1 MLDDSQIKE
10 MEDEIVKEKDLMEL
24 FRDRAFDDKNTKEYG
39 DLHYCM
45 EKGIPDELRVIIW
58 KAFLCSDNQAQGEI
72 ENFRKGY
79 PEYNYNPSKSLYA
92 NYLEMSQ
99 NLDCLAFK
107 QIDEDVFKYET
118 IDSYL
123 QDCETKYE
131 RDLILREEKRS
142 LRNLLRALILWSKET
157 KLDGKQCII
166 SYGTSMMD
174 MIQRMNAITNSEQEC
189 FTILIG
195 MIKAFPR
202 PFAVEQSILLEKCE
216 NMMRYEMTALKTMV
230 EHSLPQVYE
239 KL

>member
-1 MLDDSQIKE
+1 
-10 MEDEIVKEKDLMEL
+10 MEL
-24 FRDRAFDDKNTKEYG
+24 FKDRAFDNSNTKEYE

-45 EKGIPDELRVIIW
+45 HRGIPDELRVSIW
-58 KAFLCSDNQAQGEI
+58 KALLCSDRQTQVEI
-72 ENFRKGY
+72 ENFRNGY
-79 PEYNYNPSKSLYA
+79 PTYKYDPKSNLYS
-92 NYLEMSQ
+92 NYLKMSQ
-99 NLDCLAFK
+99 DFDCLAFK

-123 QDCETKYE
+123 QDCDTKYE
-131 RDLILREEKRS
+131 RDLILRMEKNS

-157 KLDGKQCII
+157 KLEDGKHCII
-166 SYGTSMMD
+166 SYSTSMMD
-174 MIQRMNAITNSEQEC
+174 MIQRLNAITNSEHEC

-202 PFAVEQSILLEKCE
+202 PFAVQQSILLEKCE

-230 EHSLPQVYE
+230 EHSLPLVYE